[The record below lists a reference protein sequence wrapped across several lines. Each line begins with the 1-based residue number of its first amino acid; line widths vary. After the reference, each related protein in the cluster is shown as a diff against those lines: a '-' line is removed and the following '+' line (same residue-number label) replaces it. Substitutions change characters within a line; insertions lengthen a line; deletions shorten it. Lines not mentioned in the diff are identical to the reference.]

1 MFVEIDN
8 YQDELAGI
16 MVDFPRLV
24 DTKKGKSGAD
34 PMVIALAMSRNPR
47 LTVVTEEGFGSAM
60 SPKIPFVCSE
70 RDLRC
75 INVLQLLRDQRWKF
89 G

>member
-1 MFVEIDN
+1 MFIEIDD
-8 YQDELAGI
+8 YQDELASI
-16 MVDFPRLV
+16 MDEFPRLV

-34 PMVIALAMSRNPR
+34 PMVIALAMSKIQRC
-47 LTVVTEEGFGSAM
+47 TVVTEEGFGSEK
-60 SPKIPFVCSE
+60 SPKIPFVCAQ

-75 INVLQLLRDQRWKF
+75 INILQLFRDQAWKF